1 MFWELILTFVKV
13 TFEKIERGT
22 FCTLPFL
29 NRVNTAFLHLLLKGF
44 RCHIIYKASLLFEI
58 FMKSDLKS
66 TILKNPFVPILYTL
80 INSGILKILVRKNGS
95 SLLSNKK
102 NKKKQK
108 KIKWNEF
115 LQFPHRNCL
124 FLSSNLDKL

>member
-1 MFWELILTFVKV
+1 
-13 TFEKIERGT
+13 
-22 FCTLPFL
+22 
-29 NRVNTAFLHLLLKGF
+29 
-44 RCHIIYKASLLFEI
+44 
-58 FMKSDLKS
+58 MKSDLKS

-108 KIKWNEF
+108 KLSGMTSFSF
-115 LQFPHRNCL
+115 LTETAFFSVQILTNCKFCL
-124 FLSSNLDKL
+124 KDLGVQNVLANLPSFGSL